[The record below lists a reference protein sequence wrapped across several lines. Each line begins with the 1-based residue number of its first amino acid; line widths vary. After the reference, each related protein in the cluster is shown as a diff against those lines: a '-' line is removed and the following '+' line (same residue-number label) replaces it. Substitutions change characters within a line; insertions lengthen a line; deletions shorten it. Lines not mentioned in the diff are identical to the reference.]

1 MQKLYIVMYHY
12 IRNLKYSRFPE
23 IKGLDLQLFKEQ
35 IQFFKEHFN
44 IIKMED
50 VIAAYTDNYS
60 LPEKAILLTFD
71 DGYSDNYLNVFPIL
85 KEENIQGSFFIPGK
99 TFVEHQLLD
108 VNKVHSV
115 LASTNITNLVQEVFK
130 QLDYYRGKEFDIP
143 SNEEL
148 FREYAKEE
156 RFDKKEVIFVKRIL
170 QTALPEKLR
179 NIIASNIFAKYVGL
193 SEEKFAYEL
202 YMNYDQIK
210 CMKKSGM
217 YIGLH
222 GYDHYWLGNLES
234 RKMEQDID
242 KALEVMSEVINPRL
256 WVMNY
261 PYGSYNDNVV
271 NYIQNKGCAL
281 GLTTDLG
288 IANLSINNKY
298 LLPRLDTNDFP
309 PKSENYRNIKRY
321 EVCI

>member
-108 VNKVHSV
+108 VNKVHFV

-309 PKSENYRNIKRY
+309 PKSENYKIF
-321 EVCI
+321 

>member
-108 VNKVHSV
+108 VNKVHFV

-298 LLPRLDTNDFP
+298 LLPRLDTSDFP
-309 PKSENYRNIKRY
+309 PKSENYKIF
-321 EVCI
+321 

>member
-1 MQKLYIVMYHY
+1 MYHY
-12 IRNLKYSRFPE
+12 VRRLKYSRFPE
-23 IKGLDLQLFKEQ
+23 IKALDLKFFQQQ
-35 IQFFKEHFN
+35 IQYLKENFQ
-44 IIKMED
+44 IVTMEQ
-50 VIAAYTDNYS
+50 VLESVTENYE
-60 LPEKAILLTFD
+60 LPEDAVLLTFD
-71 DGYSDNYLNVFPIL
+71 DGYCDHYSNVFPIL
-85 KEENIQGSFFIPGK
+85 QKEGIQGSFFIPGK

-309 PKSENYRNIKRY
+309 PKSENYKIF
-321 EVCI
+321 

>member
-1 MQKLYIVMYHY
+1 MYHY

-108 VNKVHSV
+108 VNKVHFV

-309 PKSENYRNIKRY
+309 PKSENYKIF
-321 EVCI
+321 

>member
-1 MQKLYIVMYHY
+1 
-12 IRNLKYSRFPE
+12 
-23 IKGLDLQLFKEQ
+23 
-35 IQFFKEHFN
+35 
-44 IIKMED
+44 
-50 VIAAYTDNYS
+50 
-60 LPEKAILLTFD
+60 
-71 DGYSDNYLNVFPIL
+71 
-85 KEENIQGSFFIPGK
+85 
-99 TFVEHQLLD
+99 
-108 VNKVHSV
+108 
-115 LASTNITNLVQEVFK
+115 
-130 QLDYYRGKEFDIP
+130 
-143 SNEEL
+143 
-148 FREYAKEE
+148 
-156 RFDKKEVIFVKRIL
+156 
-170 QTALPEKLR
+170 
-179 NIIASNIFAKYVGL
+179 
-193 SEEKFAYEL
+193 
-202 YMNYDQIK
+202 
-210 CMKKSGM
+210 MKKSGM

-309 PKSENYRNIKRY
+309 PKSENYKIF
-321 EVCI
+321 

>member
-179 NIIASNIFAKYVGL
+179 NIIASNIFEIGVVL
-193 SEEKFAYEL
+193 SVDKFSYEF

-309 PKSENYRNIKRY
+309 PKSENYKIF
-321 EVCI
+321 

>member
-1 MQKLYIVMYHY
+1 M
-12 IRNLKYSRFPE
+12 
-23 IKGLDLQLFKEQ
+23 
-35 IQFFKEHFN
+35 
-44 IIKMED
+44 
-50 VIAAYTDNYS
+50 
-60 LPEKAILLTFD
+60 LLTFD

-309 PKSENYRNIKRY
+309 PKSENYKIF
-321 EVCI
+321 

>member
-108 VNKVHSV
+108 VNKVHFV

-298 LLPRLDTNDFP
+298 LLPL
-309 PKSENYRNIKRY
+309 SLIH
-321 EVCI
+321 I

>member
-1 MQKLYIVMYHY
+1 MYHY

-309 PKSENYRNIKRY
+309 PKSENYKIF
-321 EVCI
+321 